1 MDLIR
6 RATKVAPSKPP
17 LQLPLDEKRDSKH
30 NKPVDSRM
38 AFFRRPLRLKGNSTI
53 SVPLGVVIFFP
64 MLVLILI
71 FILFVSHPSSPGHFL
86 IPGGAAPK
94 MRYV

>member
-1 MDLIR
+1 
-6 RATKVAPSKPP
+6 
-17 LQLPLDEKRDSKH
+17 
-30 NKPVDSRM
+30 
-38 AFFRRPLRLKGNSTI
+38 
-53 SVPLGVVIFFP
+53 VVIFFP